1 MRILFLL
8 RQKTEDASNI
18 IFIIRGVY
26 AMKGKK
32 KGSSN
37 NSFKI
42 NRRRKRTIAKVRNE
56 RVEIMPPKLTASQ
69 LADYIKKFTPLMEV
83 ANERIR
89 EILEHDYMSLAVKRV
104 QEQQKRDYFD
114 MFDVNTREDLISRVT
129 AIRVFLADE
138 GSTLEGAR
146 KETLQT
152 LYGGKFGNEY
162 NNKQNKFA
170 RYDISAIDKEKA
182 EKAFENYRKLEEQWA
197 ALIGRQGG
205 AGVYGSENLI
215 IAMYDAEVRGID
227 SFDVGKDLLEEFE
240 KEQKTSWKP
249 IEDEA
254 ETTIAISGVYF
265 DNLTRGLNF

>member
-1 MRILFLL
+1 
-8 RQKTEDASNI
+8 
-18 IFIIRGVY
+18 
-26 AMKGKK
+26 MKGKK
-32 KGSSN
+32 KKHGKSN
-37 NSFKI
+37 VYQ
-42 NRRRKRTIAKVRNE
+42 RKQQRYLEKKKSQKVD
-56 RVEIMPPKLTASQ
+56 IIPSKLSASQ
-69 LADYIKKFTPLMEV
+69 LAEHIEKFQPLV
-83 ANERIR
+83 DLANDRIR

-104 QEQQKRDYFD
+104 QDQQKRDYFD

-162 NNKQNKFA
+162 NNKQNNFA

-182 EKAFENYRKLEEQWA
+182 ERAFENYRKLEERWA
-197 ALIGRQGG
+197 ALIGKQGG

-215 IAMYDAEVRGID
+215 IAMYDAEVRGVD

-240 KEQKTSWKP
+240 REQKTSWQP

-254 ETTIAISGVYF
+254 EATIAISGVYL

>member
-8 RQKTEDASNI
+8 KERTEDAKNI
-18 IFIIRGVY
+18 FFIIRGVY
-26 AMKGKK
+26 VMKGKK

-56 RVEIMPPKLTASQ
+56 RVELIPSKLTPSQ
-69 LADYIKKFTPLMEV
+69 LAEYVEKFTPLMEL
-83 ANERIR
+83 ANDRIR
-89 EILEHDYMSLAVKRV
+89 EILEHDYMSTAVKRV
-104 QEQQKRDYFD
+104 QKQQNRDYFD
-114 MFDVNTREDLISRVT
+114 MFDVNTREDLIERVT
-129 AIRVFLADE
+129 AIRVFLADK
-138 GSTLEGAR
+138 GSTVEGAR

-162 NNKQNKFA
+162 NNKENNFA

-182 EKAFENYRKLEEQWA
+182 ERAFENYRKLEEEWA
-197 ALIGRQGG
+197 AVIGREGG
-205 AGVYGSENLI
+205 DGVYGSESLI

-227 SFDVGKDLLEEFE
+227 SFDVGEDLLKAFKKSL
-240 KEQKTSWKP
+240 KESWKP
-249 IEDEA
+249 IQDEA
-254 ETTIAISGVYF
+254 EETIAISGVYY

>member
-8 RQKTEDASNI
+8 KERTEDAKNI
-18 IFIIRGVY
+18 FFIIRGVY
-26 AMKGKK
+26 VMK
-32 KGSSN
+32 
-37 NSFKI
+37 
-42 NRRRKRTIAKVRNE
+42 RRKKSHGKSNAYQRKQSRYFEKKAKQKVS
-56 RVEIMPPKLTASQ
+56 IMPSKLTASQ
-69 LADYIKKFTPLMEV
+69 LAEYVEKFTPLMDM
-83 ANERIR
+83 ANDRIR

-146 KETLQT
+146 KETLQS

-170 RYDISAIDKEKA
+170 RYDISVIDKEKA
-182 EKAFENYRKLEEQWA
+182 ERAFENYRKLEERWA
-197 ALIGRQGG
+197 ALIGRQGD

-227 SFDVGKDLLEEFE
+227 SFDVGKDLLEQFD

-254 ETTIAISGVYF
+254 EATLAISGVYL